1 MTFVLIKTVDGE
13 DWWINPSQIY
23 GISRNEA
30 GNMEIF
36 IEEDILET
44 LEFQDPGSLMDYLG
58 VQYNHNQIEED
69 AEEQDDD

>member
-23 GISRNEA
+23 GINKNDD

-58 VQYNHNQIEED
+58 VNYNHNQIEED

>member
-23 GISRNEA
+23 GISRNEV

-44 LEFQDPGSLMDYLG
+44 VEFQDPGSLMDYLG
-58 VQYNHNQIEED
+58 VQYNHNQIEEIV
-69 AEEQDDD
+69 EEQDDD